1 VNGLGRNPASCADL
15 LSYLLFT
22 PGYTR
27 ALIDIGYK
35 DADKRIDEIED
46 FLLTGEETEEPA
58 PVPRKRKGS

>member
-1 VNGLGRNPASCADL
+1 
-15 LSYLLFT
+15 
-22 PGYTR
+22 
-27 ALIDIGYK
+27 LIDIGYK